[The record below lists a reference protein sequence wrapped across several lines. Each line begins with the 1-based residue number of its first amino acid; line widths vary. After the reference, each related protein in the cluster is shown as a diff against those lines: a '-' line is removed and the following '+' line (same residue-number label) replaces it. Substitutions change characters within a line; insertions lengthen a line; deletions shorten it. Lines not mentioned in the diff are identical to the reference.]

1 MLPRYRIFKQ
11 KTFEGVRKFEQR
23 INDEVRKGWR
33 VVSMTNSHRGTGL
46 MVLLEREP

>member
-11 KTFEGVRKFEQR
+11 KPFEGVRKFEQR
-23 INDEVRKGWR
+23 MNDEVRKGWR
-33 VVSMTNSHRGTGL
+33 VISMTHNRGSGL